1 MPRCKNCRD
10 KFDPIHFNAKYCSKD
25 ECRKVWIETAKVKQ
39 WTKEKKARK
48 EKLETVQDLMK
59 KAQKVFNTWIR
70 KRDKSKGLNCIS
82 CGKALG
88 VKYDCGHYFSSGGHK
103 NVTFDEENCHSQCVY
118 CNQHLHGNLLNYQ
131 IGIAERIGA
140 DRLIELNG
148 RAHKTRKFTR
158 EELKEIIKKYK

>member
-1 MPRCKNCRD
+1 MRCKNCRD

-103 NVTFDEENCHSQCVY
+103 NVTFDEENSHSQCVY

-140 DRLIELNG
+140 DRLIKLHEE
-148 RAHKTRKFTR
+148 AHKTRKFTR

>member
-1 MPRCKNCRD
+1 MRCKNCRD

-39 WTKEKKARK
+39 WIKEKKARK

-70 KRDKSKGLNCIS
+70 KRDKGLNCIS
-82 CGKALG
+82 CGKADVG
-88 VKYDCGHYFSSGGHK
+88 KRDASHYYSSGGHK
-103 NVTFDEENCHSQCVY
+103 SVTFNPDNVHASCVY
-118 CNQHLHGNLLNYQ
+118 CNQFLSGNLLNYQ
-131 IGIAERIGA
+131 TGLTKRIGVE
-140 DRLIELNG
+140 RVFKLNEE
-148 RAHKTRKFTR
+148 AHKTRKFTR

>member
-103 NVTFDEENCHSQCVY
+103 NVTFDEENCLSQCVY

-158 EELKEIIKKYK
+158 EELKEIIAKYK

>member
-1 MPRCKNCRD
+1 MRCKNCRD

-25 ECRKVWIETAKVKQ
+25 KCRKVWIETAKVKQ

-103 NVTFDEENCHSQCVY
+103 NVTFDEENCHGQCVY

-148 RAHKTRKFTR
+148 RAHKTRNFTR
-158 EELKEIIKKYK
+158 DELKEIIKKYK

>member
-1 MPRCKNCRD
+1 MRCKNCKD
-10 KFDPIHFNAKYCSKD
+10 KFEPIHFNAKYCSKD
-25 ECRKVWIETAKVKQ
+25 ACRTVWIETAKVKQ

-70 KRDKSKGLNCIS
+70 KRDKSKPCIS

-88 VKYDCGHYFSSGGHK
+88 VKFDCGHYHSSGSHK
-103 NVTFDEENCHSQCVY
+103 NVTFDEENCHGQCVY

-131 IGIAERIGA
+131 IGIAKRIGA

>member
-1 MPRCKNCRD
+1 MRCKNCKD
-10 KFDPIHFNAKYCSKD
+10 KFEPIHFNAKYCTKD
-25 ECRKVWIETAKVKQ
+25 ACRTVWIETAKVKQ

-70 KRDKSKGLNCIS
+70 KRDKGKPCVS

-88 VKYDCGHYFSSGGHK
+88 SKFDCGHYYSSGGHK
-103 NVTFDEENCHSQCVY
+103 NVTFDEDNCNGQCVH

-131 IGIAERIGA
+131 IGIAKRIGA